1 MHVDGVTVLAAFV
14 CPEYQML
21 DAQAKHVPDAMQT
34 VDVAVDVAC
43 RAEIT
48 IYSARHTAYVTSV
61 CTLAVSLNTG
71 LA

>member
-34 VDVAVDVAC
+34 VDVAVDVASILH
-43 RAEIT
+43 AELKLPFT
-48 IYSARHTAYVTSV
+48 VQGTQRMLRLSARWLSV
-61 CTLAVSLNTG
+61 
-71 LA
+71 